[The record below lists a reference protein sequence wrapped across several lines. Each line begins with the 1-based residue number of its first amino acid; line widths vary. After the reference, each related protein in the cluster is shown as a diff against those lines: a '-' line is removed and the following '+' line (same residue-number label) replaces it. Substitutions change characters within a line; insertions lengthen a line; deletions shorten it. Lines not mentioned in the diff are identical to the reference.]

1 MLSMDLPLIRPNPPK
16 LSELQQ
22 ELLALEASGVFT
34 NNGPIVRRFE
44 DALIERMFGGIGA
57 CLAVSSATIGLMI
70 AIRAAMWDQGDA
82 RRYALMPSFTFAA
95 TAHAAIWAGL
105 RPMLCD
111 IDPESWL
118 ADMQQVE
125 ALLARHHQ
133 EIAVMVPYA
142 TFGRSL
148 DMDRY
153 HWLSRQY
160 EVPLVVDA
168 ASSLGTIDEDGLN
181 AGTGTPGAF
190 VYSMHATKTFATAEG
205 GVVYSADVA
214 FIDRLRVMSNYGF
227 EHGRSAT
234 MPGLNAKISEV
245 GGLMALAKLDQI
257 DAIAEHRAE
266 LAAQYHT
273 FLPEYGFQPLVDH
286 RQAMQFMPLTL
297 PSVLMPYRT
306 EIIAKLAECGIG
318 AGTYFSPHLAQQP
331 YFQAECSYG
340 ALPMSDDVGGR
351 IIALPITD
359 MMSVADVKRACI
371 AFREICA
378 GFAHPVDRRIKARQP
393 RKVA

>member
-1 MLSMDLPLIRPNPPK
+1 
-16 LSELQQ
+16 
-22 ELLALEASGVFT
+22 
-34 NNGPIVRRFE
+34 
-44 DALIERMFGGIGA
+44 
-57 CLAVSSATIGLMI
+57 
-70 AIRAAMWDQGDA
+70 
-82 RRYALMPSFTFAA
+82 
-95 TAHAAIWAGL
+95 
-105 RPMLCD
+105 
-111 IDPESWL
+111 
-118 ADMQQVE
+118 
-125 ALLARHHQ
+125 
-133 EIAVMVPYA
+133 MVPYS